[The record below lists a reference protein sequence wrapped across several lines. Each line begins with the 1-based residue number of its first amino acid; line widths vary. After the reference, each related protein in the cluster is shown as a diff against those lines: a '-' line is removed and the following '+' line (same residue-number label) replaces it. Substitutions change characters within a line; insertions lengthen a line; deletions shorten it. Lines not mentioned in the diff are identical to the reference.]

1 MALSTTPVDT
11 NRGTSSLSLP
21 PVLSNEIIAGAIEQS
36 AIMRMTPRVYLPGAG
51 AAINCILGEA
61 EAAWTAESTEK
72 YVGKPTLVTK
82 TMKPYK
88 LALIELFSEE
98 FRRDLPALYD
108 ELRRR
113 LPGAI
118 AKKFDSTVFY
128 GTTPGTGFDVL
139 AASPQTYDQATGWE
153 TLIAAKQSVATAG
166 GDVTAWALSPAGE
179 LTLLSDQGSGSGL
192 PIFAQSVT
200 DGLYGRL
207 IGAPVYMSKAADD
220 TANTGAWA
228 VAGDWNMARWGIVDD
243 IRIKISEEATVNDGS
258 NQINLWQRNMFAVM
272 VEAELG
278 FICADDDYFTLIG
291 GTDPNA

>member
-11 NRGTSSLSLP
+11 NRGTSALSLP
-21 PVLSNEIIAGAIEQS
+21 PVLSQEIIAGAVEQS
-36 AIMRMTPRVYLPGAG
+36 AIMRLAPRIALPGAG
-51 AAINCILGEA
+51 AAVNCILGEA

-72 YVGKPTLVTK
+72 YVGEPSLVTK
-82 TMKPYK
+82 VMKPYK

-118 AKKFDSTVFY
+118 AKKFDATVFF
-128 GTTPGTGFDVL
+128 GTAPGTGFDVL
-139 AASPQTYDQATGWE
+139 TAAPQTYDGATSWA
-153 TLIAAKQSVATAG
+153 TLVNAKAAIANAG
-166 GDVTAWALSPAGE
+166 GTLNGWALSPYGE
-179 LTLLSDQGSGSGL
+179 AILLSEQSGTGT
-192 PIFAQSVT
+192 PIFAAGVT

-207 IGAPVYMSKAADD
+207 IGAPVYISKQADD
-220 TANTGAWA
+220 HSTSGAWA
-228 VAGDWNMARWGIVDD
+228 VAGDWNMSRWGIVDD
-243 IRIKISEEATVNDGS
+243 IRIKISEEATINDGT

-291 GTDPNA
+291 GTDPSI